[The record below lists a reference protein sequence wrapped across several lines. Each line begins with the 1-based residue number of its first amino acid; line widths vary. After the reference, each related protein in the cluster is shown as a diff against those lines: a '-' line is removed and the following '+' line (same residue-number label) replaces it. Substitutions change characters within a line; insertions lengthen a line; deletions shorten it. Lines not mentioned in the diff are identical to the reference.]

1 MSNYIDAD
9 IDNDTIDGDIE
20 AHIIEIQGG
29 ATLQTNLDKKVDN
42 VFDSEFW
49 LDGQNQITA
58 SKVLEAVAPYDCYL
72 VGHSVA
78 LKEQRTAGTIDF
90 TVYKNDVALVETDLN
105 IQINA
110 SYPLDRTITI
120 AHKTTGFDFAAGDKI
135 QVKATSS
142 S

>member
-1 MSNYIDAD
+1 MKDLIKKLLKILNKHKAVLVNDMAYLGTGDLKERGI
-9 IDNDTIDGDIE
+9 IDN
-20 AHIIEIQGG
+20 
-29 ATLQTNLDKKVDN
+29 
-42 VFDSEFW
+42 
-49 LDGQNQITA
+49 
-58 SKVLEAVAPYDCYL
+58 
-72 VGHSVA
+72 
-78 LKEQRTAGTIDF
+78 IDF

-142 S
+142 SFIPLSNFGTLFLIIKNDITV